1 MPTRNADLHGNA
13 PDTSRVAL
21 VLVDVIND
29 LQFEGGDRLLPQALA
44 MADRLAVLA
53 ARARRARVPVI
64 YVNDNFGR
72 WRSDFRTLLDR
83 CLTRPV
89 RGRPLARRL
98 TPRASDY
105 IVLKTKHSAFYA
117 TTLELLLRY
126 LGTQTLVLTGL
137 TGDRCV
143 LFSASD
149 AFMRD
154 FRLWIPS
161 DCVVSI
167 APDDNRRALGEMAR
181 LLDADLTESTRLT
194 LSRTGVKRQGR
205 AAGGRPRSA
214 RAQAAPTSRRSHAPA
229 A

>member
-1 MPTRNADLHGNA
+1 MPPRNPDLHGNA

-21 VLVDVIND
+21 VLVDVINA
-29 LQFEGGDRLLPQALA
+29 LEFEGGDRLLPHALA

-72 WRSDFRTLLDR
+72 WRSDFRTLLER
-83 CLTRPV
+83 CLHRAV
-89 RGRPLARRL
+89 RGRSLARRL
-98 TPRASDY
+98 RPRATDY
-105 IVLKTKHSAFYA
+105 VVLKTKHSAFYA

-126 LGTQTLVLTGL
+126 LETSTLVLAGL

-143 LFSASD
+143 LFTASD

-154 FRLWIPS
+154 FRLWVPA
-161 DCVVSI
+161 DCVASI
-167 APDDNRRALGEMAR
+167 EPEQNRRALDEMAR
-181 LLDADLTESTRLT
+181 LFDADLTESTRLA
-194 LSRTGVKRQGR
+194 LSRSWVRRRGR
-205 AAGGRPRSA
+205 GGAARPRSGRA
-214 RAQAAPTSRRSHAPA
+214 RAGQPAQRSHAPA

>member
-1 MPTRNADLHGNA
+1 MPARNADLHGNA

-29 LQFEGGDRLLPQALA
+29 LEFEGGDRLLPQALA
-44 MADRLAVLA
+44 MADRIAVLA

-72 WRSDFRTLLDR
+72 WRSDFRALLQR
-83 CLTRPV
+83 CLRRPV

-98 TPRASDY
+98 VPRTTDY
-105 IVLKTKHSAFYA
+105 VVLKTKHSAFYA

-126 LGTQTLVLTGL
+126 LDVTTLVLAGL
-137 TGDRCV
+137 TGDRCI

-154 FRLWIPS
+154 LKLFVPG

-167 APDDNRRALGEMAR
+167 EPEHNRHALAQMAR
-181 LLDADLTESTRLT
+181 LFDADVSVSTDLVV
-194 LSRTGVKRQGR
+194 SRAAVTRREAARGARPRSGRGR
-205 AAGGRPRSA
+205 AARPA
-214 RAQAAPTSRRSHAPA
+214 RRSHAPA

>member
-1 MPTRNADLHGNA
+1 MPPKNSDLHGNA

-29 LQFEGGDRLLPQALA
+29 LEFEGGDRLLPQALA

-53 ARARRARVPVI
+53 SRARRAGVPVI

-72 WRSDFRTLLDR
+72 WRSDFRALLER
-83 CLTRPV
+83 CLARPV
-89 RGRPLARRL
+89 RGRGVAQRL
-98 TPRASDY
+98 RPRANDY

-126 LGTQTLVLTGL
+126 LKVEALVLGGL

-143 LFSASD
+143 LFSAAD

-154 FRLWIPS
+154 YRLWIPA

-167 APDDNRRALGEMAR
+167 EPEHNRRALGEMAR
-181 LLDADLTESTRLT
+181 LLEADLTDSTRLVLT
-194 LSRTGVKRQGR
+194 RAGVRRR
-205 AAGGRPRSA
+205 AREAAARRRSTRGRPAPPER
-214 RAQAAPTSRRSHAPA
+214 RFPGTAA
-229 A
+229 

>member
-1 MPTRNADLHGNA
+1 MPARNTDLHGNA

-29 LQFEGGDRLLPQALA
+29 LEFEGGDRLLPHALT
-44 MADRLAVLA
+44 MAERVAVLA
-53 ARARRARVPVI
+53 ARARRAGVPVI

-72 WRSDFRTLLDR
+72 WRSDFRALLQR
-83 CLTRPV
+83 CLRRPV

-98 TPRASDY
+98 SPRTTDY
-105 IVLKTKHSAFYA
+105 VVLKTKHSAFYA

-126 LGTQTLVLTGL
+126 LDATTLVLAGL
-137 TGDRCV
+137 TGDRCI

-154 FRLWIPS
+154 FHLFVPA
-161 DCVVSI
+161 DCVASI
-167 APDDNRRALGEMAR
+167 EPEHNRRALAEMAR
-181 LLDADLTESTRLT
+181 LFDADLTVSTGLV
-194 LSRTGVKRQGR
+194 LSRTGVTRREAAGAARPPSAPAR
-205 AAGGRPRSA
+205 AARPA
-214 RAQAAPTSRRSHAPA
+214 RRSHAPA

>member
-1 MPTRNADLHGNA
+1 MPPRNPDLHGNA
-13 PDTSRVAL
+13 PDSSRVAL
-21 VLVDVIND
+21 VLVDVISD
-29 LQFEGGDRLLPQALA
+29 LEFEDGDRLLPHALA
-44 MADRLAVLA
+44 VADRLAVLA

-72 WRSDFRTLLDR
+72 WRSDFRTLLER
-83 CLTRPV
+83 CLERPV

-98 TPRASDY
+98 RPRANDY
-105 IVLKTKHSAFYA
+105 VVLKTKHSAFYA

-126 LGTQTLVLTGL
+126 LGVSSLVLTGL

-154 FRLWIPS
+154 LRLWVPT
-161 DCVVSI
+161 DCVASI
-167 APDDNRRALGEMAR
+167 DPEHNRRALDEMAR
-181 LLDADLTESTRLT
+181 LFDADLTDSPRLV
-194 LSRTGVKRQGR
+194 LSRSAIKRR
-205 AAGGRPRSA
+205 ARAGAARLRSA
-214 RAQAAPTSRRSHAPA
+214 RAPAARPARRSHAPA

>member
-1 MPTRNADLHGNA
+1 MPPRNNDLHGNA

-29 LQFEGGDRLLPQALA
+29 LEFEGGDRLLPQALA
-44 MADRLAVLA
+44 MAERLAVLT

-72 WRSDFRTLLDR
+72 WRSDFRTLLER
-83 CLTRPV
+83 CVREPV
-89 RGRPLARRL
+89 RGRPLARALR
-98 TPRASDY
+98 PRATDY
-105 IVLKTKHSAFYA
+105 VVLKTKHSAFYA

-126 LGTQTLVLTGL
+126 LETTTLVLTGI

-154 FRLWIPS
+154 FRLWIPA
-161 DCVVSI
+161 DCVASI
-167 APDDNRRALGEMAR
+167 EPAHNRRALDDMAR
-181 LLDADLTESTRLT
+181 LFDAELTESTRLV
-194 LSRTGVKRQGR
+194 LSRGSVRRRAR
-205 AAGGRPRSA
+205 AAEGRWPSPRGQAGRPA
-214 RAQAAPTSRRSHAPA
+214 RRSHAPA

>member
-1 MPTRNADLHGNA
+1 MPPRNPDLHGNA
-13 PDTSRVAL
+13 PDSSRVAL

-29 LQFEGGDRLLPQALA
+29 LEFEGGDRLLPHALA
-44 MADRLAVLA
+44 MADRLAVLV

-72 WRSDFRTLLDR
+72 WRSDFRTLLER
-83 CLTRPV
+83 CLRRPV

-98 TPRASDY
+98 RPRANDY
-105 IVLKTKHSAFYA
+105 VVLKAKHSGFYA

-126 LGTQTLVLTGL
+126 LETTTLVLTGL

-143 LFSASD
+143 LFTTSE

-154 FRLWIPS
+154 FRLWVPA
-161 DCVVSI
+161 DCVASLDP
-167 APDDNRRALGEMAR
+167 AHNRRALDEMAR
-181 LLDADLTESTRLT
+181 LFDADLTESRYLAV
-194 LSRTGVKRQGR
+194 SRSGVRRRGPAG
-205 AAGGRPRSA
+205 AARPRSA
-214 RAQAAPTSRRSHAPA
+214 QAPGARLGRRSHAPA

>member
-1 MPTRNADLHGNA
+1 MPPRNPDLHGNA

-29 LQFEGGDRLLPQALA
+29 LEFEGGEQLLPYALA
-44 MADRLAVLA
+44 AATHLARLA

-72 WRSDFRTLLDR
+72 WRSDFRTQLER

-98 TPRASDY
+98 RPRATDY
-105 IVLKTKHSAFYA
+105 VVLKTKHSGFYA
-117 TTLELLLRY
+117 TALELLLRY
-126 LGTQTLVLTGL
+126 LEATTLVLAGL
-137 TGDRCV
+137 TADRCV
-143 LFSASD
+143 LFTASD

-154 FRLWIPS
+154 FRLWVPA
-161 DCVVSI
+161 DCVASLDP
-167 APDDNRRALGEMAR
+167 AHNRRALDEMAR
-181 LLDADLTESTRLT
+181 LFDADLTESTRLM
-194 LSRTGVKRQGR
+194 LSRARVRRRGP
-205 AAGGRPRSA
+205 AAARRSPSASAPPAQPA
-214 RAQAAPTSRRSHAPA
+214 RGSHAPA

>member
-1 MPTRNADLHGNA
+1 MPPRNPDLHGNA

-21 VLVDVIND
+21 VLVDVINT
-29 LQFEGGDRLLPQALA
+29 LEFEGGDRLLPHALA

-53 ARARRARVPVI
+53 ARARRAGVPVI

-83 CLTRPV
+83 CLHRAV

-98 TPRASDY
+98 RPRATDY
-105 IVLKTKHSAFYA
+105 VVLKTKHSAFYA

-126 LGTQTLVLTGL
+126 LETSTLVLAGL
-137 TGDRCV
+137 AGDRCV
-143 LFSASD
+143 LFTASD

-154 FRLWIPS
+154 FRLWVPA
-161 DCVVSI
+161 DCVASI
-167 APDDNRRALGEMAR
+167 EPEHNRRALDDMAR
-181 LLDADLTESTRLT
+181 LFDADVTESTRLA
-194 LSRTGVKRQGR
+194 LSRSRVRRRGR
-205 AAGGRPRSA
+205 GGAARPPSTRARAGRPA
-214 RAQAAPTSRRSHAPA
+214 KRSHAPA

>member
-1 MPTRNADLHGNA
+1 MPPRNSDLHGNA

-29 LQFEGGDRLLPQALA
+29 LEFEGGDRLLPQALA
-44 MADRLAVLA
+44 MAERLAVLA

-72 WRSDFRTLLDR
+72 WRSDFRTLLER
-83 CLTRPV
+83 CLQQPV

-98 TPRASDY
+98 RPRATDY
-105 IVLKTKHSAFYA
+105 VVLKTKHSAFYA

-126 LGTQTLVLTGL
+126 LETTTLVLTGI

-154 FRLWIPS
+154 FRLSIPA
-161 DCVVSI
+161 DCVASI
-167 APDDNRRALGEMAR
+167 EPEHNRRALDDMER
-181 LLDADLTESTRLT
+181 LFDADLTESTQLV
-194 LSRTGVKRQGR
+194 LSRAGVRRRARGAAARSPSARGR
-205 AAGGRPRSA
+205 AVRP
-214 RAQAAPTSRRSHAPA
+214 PRRSHAPA

>member
-1 MPTRNADLHGNA
+1 MPPTNNDLHGNA

-29 LQFEGGDRLLPQALA
+29 LEFEGGDRLLPQTLA
-44 MADRLAVLA
+44 MAERLAVLA

-72 WRSDFRTLLDR
+72 WRSDFRTLLER
-83 CLTRPV
+83 CLREAV
-89 RGRPLARRL
+89 RGRPLARALR
-98 TPRASDY
+98 PRATDY
-105 IVLKTKHSAFYA
+105 VVLKTKHSAFYA

-126 LGTQTLVLTGL
+126 LDTTTLVLTGI

-143 LFSASD
+143 LFTASD

-154 FRLWIPS
+154 FRLWIPA
-161 DCVVSI
+161 DCVASI
-167 APDDNRRALGEMAR
+167 EPEHNRRALDDMAR
-181 LLDADLTESTRLT
+181 LFDADLTESTRLV
-194 LSRTGVKRQGR
+194 LSRGSVRPRGR
-205 AAGGRPRSA
+205 AAEGRWPSPRARAGRPA
-214 RAQAAPTSRRSHAPA
+214 RRSHAPA

>member
-1 MPTRNADLHGNA
+1 MPPRNRDLHGNA
-13 PDTSRVAL
+13 PDSSRVAL

-29 LQFEGGDRLLPQALA
+29 LEFEGGDRLLPHALA
-44 MADRLAVLA
+44 MGERLAELA
-53 ARARRARVPVI
+53 ARARRAHVPVI

-72 WRSDFRTLLDR
+72 WRSDFRTLLER
-83 CLTRPV
+83 CLRQPV

-98 TPRASDY
+98 RPHATDY

-126 LGTQTLVLTGL
+126 LETTTLVLTGI

-149 AFMRD
+149 AFIRD
-154 FRLWIPS
+154 LSLSIPA
-161 DCVVSI
+161 DCVASI
-167 APDDNRRALGEMAR
+167 EPAHNRRALDDMAR
-181 LLDADLTESTRLT
+181 LFDADLTESTHLV
-194 LSRTGVKRQGR
+194 LSRAGVRRRARAAAVRSPSARGR
-205 AAGGRPRSA
+205 AARPA
-214 RAQAAPTSRRSHAPA
+214 RRSHAPA